1 MFYLNINNEW
11 IFKKKKDSQDFKSNQ
26 QDQITGLFNYSS
38 SSTPTTTT
46 TIKHSYYLQHII
58 DI

>member
-1 MFYLNINNEW
+1 MNEYL
-11 IFKKKKDSQDFKSNQ
+11 KKKDSQDFKSNQ

-38 SSTPTTTT
+38 SSTPTTT
-46 TIKHSYYLQHII
+46 IKHSYYLQHII

>member
-1 MFYLNINNEW
+1 MFYLNVNND
-11 IFKKKKDSQDFKSNQ
+11 FNKKKDSQDFKSNQ

-38 SSTPTTTT
+38 STP
-46 TIKHSYYLQHII
+46 IKHSYYLQHII

>member
-1 MFYLNINNEW
+1 MNDYL
-11 IFKKKKDSQDFKSNQ
+11 KKKDSQDFKSNQ

-38 SSTPTTTT
+38 SSSSSSTPTT